1 MHIKITIAWEHLVD
15 KPQIEY
21 EVIKFMNGKTQADL
35 EILGVKDKTLIIMQ
49 EISVHSKQSLI
60 MLVQIKF
67 NEVKQFAQK
76 FRNQFLTT
84 FEL

>member
-1 MHIKITIAWEHLVD
+1 VHIKITIAWENLVD
-15 KPQIEY
+15 KAQIEH
-21 EVIKFMNGKTQADL
+21 EVIKFMNGKTQANL

-60 MLVQIKF
+60 MLVQIKC

-76 FRNQFLTT
+76 FRNQF
-84 FEL
+84 